1 MTKETPK
8 PTIYTQLFE
17 RGLGELPML
26 RQVDDTVLLGNLV
39 MDKGALIFRDRGLMR
54 GVTATHVAPCWD
66 LGVIGA
72 IADMA
77 GNDWESLTF
86 VGADHCKIPV
96 NLSSTR
102 HNVLGRSVAA
112 SGENLLSFVGSV
124 YRGFKLM
131 LDSNLLPLVLPL
143 QIATQQGVTGL
154 AICDFR
160 FATVPIESLHGINDL
175 VRVAV
180 DRHLTLSVDEVEL
193 DDNEFEKMFGQF
205 KAS

>member
-1 MTKETPK
+1 M
-8 PTIYTQLFE
+8 
-17 RGLGELPML
+17 
-26 RQVDDTVLLGNLV
+26 
-39 MDKGALIFRDRGLMR
+39 
-54 GVTATHVAPCWD
+54 
-66 LGVIGA
+66 
-72 IADMA
+72 
-77 GNDWESLTF
+77 
-86 VGADHCKIPV
+86 
-96 NLSSTR
+96 
-102 HNVLGRSVAA
+102 LGRSVAA

-143 QIATQQGVTGL
+143 QIETQQGALGL

-160 FATVPIESLHGINDL
+160 FATVPIETLHGINDL

-180 DRHLTLSVDEVEL
+180 DRHMTLSVDEVEL